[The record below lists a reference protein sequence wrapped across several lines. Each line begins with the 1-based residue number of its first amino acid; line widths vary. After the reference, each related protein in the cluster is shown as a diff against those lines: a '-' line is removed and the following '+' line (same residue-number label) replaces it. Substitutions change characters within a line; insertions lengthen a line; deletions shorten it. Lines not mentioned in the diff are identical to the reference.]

1 MMGDM
6 SMALDVSGLDS
17 NIIIKIDTLS
27 KVSDNENGDVEDSFE
42 NLYCESN
49 IDTNSICGSDDD
61 CESFNGSSIGRS
73 ENHGNCDVRRRGSL
87 IEFGHGRV
95 GHGRVGHGRFGRG
108 RVGRGK
114 IIDMPIGSEPSDTDS
129 QLSPARNITY
139 NKLKFTDVQKTINEH
154 FEQDIVHR
162 YSSAMDIL
170 ASYLKGQK
178 IIYMES
184 RLYCVRILNVLM
196 FTSIALTCMVSVGQE
211 RLSTLSNND
220 NFSDIN
226 WISFILACINGFV
239 VFLLAIIS
247 YLKLDAVS
255 EAHKISSHQYDKL
268 QSFVEFQSGQILLFS
283 DPVLSKQ
290 ANQKHWD
297 EYMSIYSTGDASSCI
312 KVQNMKQELF
322 EKKQVEKK
330 KLIDD
335 LKTKIFKIEEKISEI
350 KETNQF
356 IIPRTIRYKYPIIYN
371 TNVFSIIKKI
381 DDYKSKTLTSLK
393 NLKNELR
400 FLNALQKKA
409 NYNNYNMSSIHS
421 ARYSFLFKQKKHI
434 IHTLLFLN
442 TAFSMIDRMF
452 QQEIINGKLRQKHW
466 MRFKLNECM
475 KIFHSCFSYCSCCS
489 NSNNSNSNNSN
500 NSNGNAGANSNINN
514 NNSQPTTTRC
524 NIFLPHN
531 YIDPEKSGGNILEKL
546 MGFDKHLDTMDEDFN
561 DFYKENMNMKQNI
574 IMNQNMNNQP
584 IINNEPRRY
593 SKLSLSELNV

>member
-27 KVSDNENGDVEDSFE
+27 KVSDIISKVSDTLPKVSDNENGDVEDSFE

-312 KVQNMKQELF
+312 QVQNMKQELF

-356 IIPRTIRYKYPIIYN
+356 IIPRVVRYQYPLIYN
-371 TNVFSIIKKI
+371 TNIFSIIKKI
-381 DDYKSKTLTSLK
+381 DDYKIETIS
-393 NLKNELR
+393 NLKNIKNEIR
-400 FLNALQKKA
+400 YINALQKKYKEKI
-409 NYNNYNMSSIHS
+409 NNKYN
-421 ARYSFLFKQKKHI
+421 RKLQLLFQKKKVNI
-434 IHTLLFLN
+434 NNILFLN
-442 TAFSMIDRMF
+442 TAFSVIDKMF
-452 QQEIINGKLRQKHW
+452 LQEIANAEIKNRNPVK
-466 MRFKLNECM
+466 FFLNS
-475 KIFHSCFSYCSCCS
+475 IFTILFCGYYDKCCIPRPYT
-489 NSNNSNSNNSN
+489 
-500 NSNGNAGANSNINN
+500 NI
-514 NNSQPTTTRC
+514 S
-524 NIFLPHN
+524 
-531 YIDPEKSGGNILEKL
+531 ESGGSLLRKI
-546 MGFDKHLDTMDEDFN
+546 MDFTDC
-561 DFYKENMNMKQNI
+561 K
-574 IMNQNMNNQP
+574 
-584 IINNEPRRY
+584 
-593 SKLSLSELNV
+593 